1 MSSNKK
7 VMENNEEYSFGYS
20 DVKNHQEEKIV
31 KGFYVV
37 HAPVA
42 GAILHQGLI
51 RSIENICSRKKG
63 QQVII
68 PIRHHAQSFEVQN
81 ENFDPTVLQLSK
93 KFPMVKT
100 FKFNKNLKAVDLQ
113 LNAQN
118 LNPLSGIER
127 FTQDGNHRHSVI
139 VAHPKQDYKVIP
151 FSHIKSPHLA
161 FTTGASTYPCYRD
174 NTQGRKAEQE
184 HKIGCVIIEIYS
196 EQRFRMTQVEAAKDG
211 SFIYD
216 GVKYLPNGRIIENFQ
231 VEAYIAGDL
240 HPGNHS
246 EFAVN
251 EMLKLIR
258 KYKPENL
265 LLHDAMDFF
274 SLNHH
279 EAHSVPL
286 MRDRIVNG
294 RTLDFERKEILKI
307 FNRLDRAMDGRD
319 IIIVPS
325 NHNDFLGRRLHE
337 LRLDQDPVNSVLLAE
352 IYAKWMKDGRTR
364 FPEEYLLDLP
374 DNFLFPSLNQD
385 VIIEGYN
392 NIHGDKS
399 AGGAKGSP
407 GALNR
412 IYQKSI
418 SGHTHSPC
426 KIGDTIVVGTN
437 SLLKQGYNNGVQS
450 WLHSDVI
457 IYKGGQT
464 QTIFK
469 IPE

>member
-1 MSSNKK
+1 MTSGT
-7 VMENNEEYSFGYS
+7 NNNDYKFSYS
-20 DVKNHQEEKIV
+20 DIKEHQEEKIV
-31 KGFYVV
+31 RGFYVV

-42 GAILHQGLI
+42 GALLHQGLI

-81 ENFDPTVLQLSK
+81 ENFDPSVLQLSK

-139 VAHPKQDYKVIP
+139 IAHPKQDYKVIP
-151 FSHIKSPHLA
+151 YSHIKSPHLA

-196 EQRFRMTQVEAAKDG
+196 EKRFRTTQVEAARDG

-216 GVKYLPNGRIIENFQ
+216 GVKYLPNGKIIETFP
-231 VEAYIAGDL
+231 VESYAAGDL

-246 EFAVN
+246 DFAVN
-251 EMLKLIR
+251 EMMKLIR

-265 LLHDAMDFF
+265 ILHDAIDFF

-279 EAHSVPL
+279 EADSVPL
-286 MRDRIVNG
+286 MRDRVING
-294 RTLDFERKEILKI
+294 RSLDFERREVLRI
-307 FNRLDRAMDGRD
+307 FNRIDRAMDGRD
-319 IIIVPS
+319 IIIIPS
-325 NHNDFLGRRLHE
+325 NHNNFLERRLHE
-337 LRLDQDPVNSVLLAE
+337 LRLDRDPINSVLLAE

-374 DNFLFPSLNQD
+374 DNFLFPTLNQD
-385 VIIEGYN
+385 IIIEGFH
-392 NIHGDKS
+392 NIHGH
-399 AGGAKGSP
+399 AGTGGSKGS
-407 GALNR
+407 ATSFNR
-412 IYQKSI
+412 VYRKSI

-426 KIGDTIVVGTN
+426 KIGDTIVLGTN
-437 SLLKQGYNNGVQS
+437 SLLKQGYNNGIQN
-450 WLHSDVI
+450 WMHSDCLT
-457 IYKGGQT
+457 YKGGQT